1 MEVVDRYLNRIKI
14 KVSSLGVDLKN
25 YFIQILFFNSYLNL
39 KNTLIEKNLKKDIFL
54 SIPYYSRD
62 CQNVFIPFSRQL
74 KKY

>member
-54 SIPYYSRD
+54 SIHNL
-62 CQNVFIPFSRQL
+62 CLFIIKWKMIR
-74 KKY
+74 KYV